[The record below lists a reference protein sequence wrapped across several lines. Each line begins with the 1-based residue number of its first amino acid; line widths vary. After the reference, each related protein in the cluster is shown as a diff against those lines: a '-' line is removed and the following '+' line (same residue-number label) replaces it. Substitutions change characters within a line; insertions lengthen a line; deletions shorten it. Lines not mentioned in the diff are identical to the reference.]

1 MKYFTVIL
9 TPEDGGIH
17 PVDRML
23 ATNPD
28 VRREALLYVNAFNDG
43 TGTMVYSLHG
53 DRNAVS
59 EALTDHEALI
69 SHDVFHEDE
78 TEETFHVHVHL
89 RPGEPA
95 GSLMMLFQNY
105 ALMVDTPIVFTD
117 HGGLQTTLIGSHD
130 LLGQAI
136 EEMPESVGVSIRQV
150 GQYSS
155 DSQYLR
161 SQLMTRQLEVIE
173 TAIEMGY
180 YEVPRRTNHEEIAT
194 RLGCAASTVNEHLR
208 KAEARVF
215 SMLTP

>member
-1 MKYFTVIL
+1 MKYFTLVL
-9 TPEDGGIH
+9 TPDEGGIH

-23 ATNPD
+23 AKDPS
-28 VRREALLYVNAFNDG
+28 VEREALLYVNAFSDG
-43 TGTMVYSLHG
+43 TGTMVYSLRG
-53 DRNAVS
+53 DRHAVS
-59 EALTDHEALI
+59 TALTDHEALI

-78 TEETFHVHVHL
+78 VEGTFHVHVHL
-89 RPGEPA
+89 QPGEPA
-95 GSLMMLFQNY
+95 GSLMMLFQRY
-105 ALMVDTPIVFTD
+105 ALMVDTPIVFTA

-161 SQLMTRQLEVIE
+161 SQLTTRQLEVIE
-173 TAIEMGY
+173 AAIEMGY
-180 YEVPRRTNHEEIAT
+180 YEVPRRTNHEEIST